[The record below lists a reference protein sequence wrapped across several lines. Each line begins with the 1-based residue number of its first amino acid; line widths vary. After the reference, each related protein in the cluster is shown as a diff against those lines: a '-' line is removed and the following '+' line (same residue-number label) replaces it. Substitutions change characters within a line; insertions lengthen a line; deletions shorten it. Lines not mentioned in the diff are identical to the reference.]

1 MEELYKKMVEHG
13 FSKKD
18 FEGDQF
24 VRLRTLK
31 HRFERLG

>member
-1 MEELYKKMVEHG
+1 MVEHG

-31 HRFERLG
+31 GRFHLLNQ